1 MIQQNATLMYSS
13 WCGTGVNNRMK
24 HPSRPQND
32 LISTPSPLSFC
43 FSKRSLPNSP
53 SPPLQGRIQEMEE
66 LPWSVF
72 CPAWPSPLRTSL
84 NHSFA
89 APQESK
95 SMGGRCRSGWHSTM
109 RTGRGDVWR
118 REKWHYGAGVAR
130 LVTAQREKKKYHKK
144 MESNQGE
151 RRLRAS
157 AAHLRPIRRR
167 SAEMPGLPALC
178 FCFHYQKAFL

>member
-1 MIQQNATLMYSS
+1 MYRS
-13 WCGTGVNNRMK
+13 WCGTGVNNRTK
-24 HPSRPQND
+24 HPPRPQND
-32 LISTPSPLSFC
+32 LISFPTPLSFC
-43 FSKRSLPNSP
+43 FSKRSLAYSP

-95 SMGGRCRSGWHSTM
+95 SMGGTYRCGWHSTM

-118 REKWHYGAGVAR
+118 REKWHYGAGGLPDWSR
-130 LVTAQREKKKYHKK
+130 RREKKKKI
-144 MESNQGE
+144 
-151 RRLRAS
+151 
-157 AAHLRPIRRR
+157 IRRWSQIKASGGFELR
-167 SAEMPGLPALC
+167 LHTCDLLDEGLQKCQDFLVFAFVSIIRKH
-178 FCFHYQKAFL
+178 FCKIWKA